1 MQEINHGNQLKLTMD
16 NILDQFEDDGVI
28 QGIGMILI
36 ETPGSR
42 VSRIHY
48 PLDKDNQKHGNLL
61 DKYNAR
67 VKPHP
72 AASLFQQ
79 LRTSINQTHAQD
91 MLVLLISNS
100 EAESELAGTMLGNFK
115 KLLDDL
121 RIPYWLVTPGNK
133 AIAPHLVLG

>member
-1 MQEINHGNQLKLTMD
+1 
-16 NILDQFEDDGVI
+16 
-28 QGIGMILI
+28 MILI

-48 PLDKDNQKHGNLL
+48 PLDKDSQKHGNLL

-100 EAESELAGTMLGNFK
+100 EVESELTGTMLGNFK
-115 KLLDDL
+115 KLLDEL
-121 RIPYWLVTPGNK
+121 RIPYWLVTPGNRV
-133 AIAPHLVLG
+133 IAPHLVLG